1 MGTQMMNTLDFSDW
15 RDFVDGDGTVSISD
29 GIITAAS
36 TSGSRARIRKYFN
49 VFPGDTVEFRI
60 WARNSA
66 STPGVPC
73 GNLAIDNN
81 ISSPFASDAIAG
93 VLDVETSEWRE
104 YVLRYSVPLDS
115 PPAAV
120 SCITLGVFASSSG
133 EAQFARPSINITNSI
148 IGTSRVLAMGLIRLD
163 AGVPSLSDNFCH
175 TGISALE
182 YDSGSSTLFVT
193 VPRVGGIAD
202 TRSRP
207 LGFATMTATATGDV
221 MPTVGNYSTTT
232 GTFSVGFRSLVDGEF
247 VDMAE
252 RGTVFMNFQAI
263 CV

>member
-15 RDFVDGDGTVSISD
+15 LELLTGDATVSISD
-29 GIITAAS
+29 GILTAAS
-36 TSGSRARIRKYFN
+36 TSGSNARIRKYFN

-81 ISSPFASDAIAG
+81 IPSFAGNDAIAG
-93 VLDVETSEWRE
+93 VLNVETSEWRE

-120 SCITLGVFASSSG
+120 SCITIGVFTSSSG

-148 IGTSRVLAMGLIRLD
+148 IGTARVLAAGLINLN
-163 AGVPSLSDNFCH
+163 AGVASLSENFAQS
-175 TGISALE
+175 GISALE
-182 YDSGSSTLFVT
+182 YVSASSTLFVT
-193 VPRVGGIAD
+193 VPRVGGPVG
-202 TRSRP
+202 TRSRA
-207 LGFATMTATATGDV
+207 LAFATMTDTAAGDV

-232 GTFSVGFRSLVDGEF
+232 GNFTVKFRSLVDGSV
-247 VDMAE
+247 VDMAA
-252 RGTVFMNFQAI
+252 RGSVFINFQAI